1 MAKFYGKV
9 GYAETVETAPGVWE
23 ERIVERK
30 YYGELGRNMR
40 KLDGSDQVNDSINIS
55 NEISIVS
62 DPYAENHFYAMRYIE
77 FQGAKW
83 KINNVEVKRPR
94 LILNVGGLYNG

>member
-1 MAKFYGKV
+1 MAKFCGKI
-9 GYAETVETAPGVWE
+9 GYADTVETTPGVWVE
-23 ERIVERK
+23 QIIERK
-30 YYGELGRNMR
+30 YYGDVGRNMR
-40 KLDGSDQVNDSINIS
+40 KLDSSNSVNDSINVA

-83 KINNVEVKRPR
+83 KITNVKVDRPR
-94 LILNVGGLYNG
+94 LTLTIGGLYNG